1 MYLKMIRKI
10 ISLKFHHNSNLIIL
24 DSHNRQR
31 NKNHFMWD
39 KCIEIEFQFFYSFEN
54 RLTPFYINQ
63 IRLLKQQRC
72 ILSWKAFLSFC
83 LREFFFVSTAVTNSF
98 KQWCVG
104 DTHCA
109 SYCATIQIIYHSSTW
124 PQLFAKKNVK
134 LFACDRC
141 RFYQKGP

>member
-10 ISLKFHHNSNLIIL
+10 ISLKFHHNSILMIL

-63 IRLLKQQRC
+63 IRLLK
-72 ILSWKAFLSFC
+72 LHVKATTMYIKLEGISFFLSAWI
-83 LREFFFVSTAVTNSF
+83 FFLDQQQSQIALNNDVWVIRIVLHTVRQYKSFITAPHDLSF
-98 KQWCVG
+98 L
-104 DTHCA
+104 
-109 SYCATIQIIYHSSTW
+109 
-124 PQLFAKKNVK
+124 PKKM
-134 LFACDRC
+134 
-141 RFYQKGP
+141 